1 LSYLRSFVGTLFM
14 PAVWYRSN
22 RSGFTLVEL
31 LVVIAIIGVLVAL
44 LLPAV
49 QAAREAARRTQ
60 CANNLKQMGIALH
73 NYHDMFQC
81 FPFGWSD
88 RGAGW
93 TTMILPQIEQ
103 KNLWDTLGFNES
115 DNWDADNTPNEKAC
129 GTFIQTFRCPSMA
142 LVPKHVTNQNIPN
155 RVPTSYRGVASST
168 ADSDDPGT
176 SAKGR
181 SMENK
186 DLEGLF
192 FCCSR
197 VRMAEIADGTSNT
210 FMIGES
216 RWDTFTQDGN
226 QMDFWYIGSP
236 QVDPCNCQTGAGA
249 TEQSEFCGSTGVP
262 FNARNIPSTSGYVKE
277 LSFTSLHPNGAQFVF
292 GDSSVR
298 FVPFNIHAATY
309 QGLGSCGNGEQ
320 LGDF

>member
-1 LSYLRSFVGTLFM
+1 MPLARNQRQLR
-14 PAVWYRSN
+14 
-22 RSGFTLVEL
+22 GFTLVEL

-49 QAAREAARRTQ
+49 QAAREAARRSQ

-73 NYHDMFQC
+73 NYHDTFLV

-103 KNLWDTLGFNES
+103 KNLWDTLGFNEAN
-115 DNWDADNTPNEKAC
+115 NWDTPDGSPNEKAC
-129 GTFIQTFRCPSMA
+129 GTFIQTFRCPSMTT
-142 LVPKHVTNQNIPN
+142 LPRHVENQGIPG
-155 RVPTSYRGVASST
+155 RVPSSYRGVASST
-168 ADSDDPGT
+168 ADSDDDTT
-176 SAKGR
+176 SARKR
-181 SMENK
+181 SMDET
-186 DLEGLF
+186 DLEGIF

-197 VRMAEIADGTSNT
+197 VRMAEISDGTSNT

-216 RWDTFTQDGN
+216 KAETFSQDGN

-236 QVDPCNCQTGAGA
+236 QIDPCNCQTGAGG

-262 FNARNIPSTSGYVKE
+262 INARAIPALSGYIKE
-277 LSFTSLHPNGAQFVF
+277 LSFSSLHPSGCQFVLAD
-292 GDSSVR
+292 GSVR
-298 FVPFNIHAATY
+298 FVPYNINATTY
-309 QGLGSCGNGEQ
+309 QGMGSRGLGES
-320 LGDF
+320 LSDF